1 MSAPTPERA
10 MRLALIGWG
19 LADLAM
25 GRTRRGV
32 AWLALELIM
41 IAAIVATSVL
51 LADTTWYL
59 APYLLGVAFLA
70 LWAAHAVRAYHR
82 ARSLQGAS
90 TAAPRSPAATIAWL
104 TLPLLAWGTGF
115 WLFAAEAATPAAVM
129 DRFVSRWADLE
140 PMSPGPLLIRLQGMD
155 EVERAAAIA
164 LYRLAER
171 CEAGL
176 LADDCG
182 DATENLLRD
191 VRVTIAER
199 DGTHASAEAEL
210 VQYRRVP
217 TNLFDVFEG
226 SELVPVPVASVL
238 RLELE
243 AVPAALGSREWT
255 IVNAEAL

>member
-1 MSAPTPERA
+1 MTAPTPERA
-10 MRLALIGWG
+10 LRLALIGWG
-19 LADLAM
+19 LPDLAM
-25 GRTRRGV
+25 GRTRAGA
-32 AWLALELIM
+32 AWLALELLL
-41 IAAIVATSVL
+41 ASAIVATSVL

-59 APYLLGVAFLA
+59 IPYLLGVAFLV
-70 LWAAHAVRAYHR
+70 LWAASAVRAYHR
-82 ARSLQGAS
+82 ARSLQAAS
-90 TAAPRSPAATIAWL
+90 TATPRSPAATIAWL

-140 PMSPGPLLIRLQGMD
+140 PMEPTPLERLGGVPFVD
-155 EVERAAAIA
+155 REAAEA
-164 LYRLAER
+164 LWRLREL

-182 DATENLLRD
+182 EASENLLRD
-191 VRVTIAER
+191 VRVTLVER

-217 TNLFDVFEG
+217 TTLFGIFEG

-238 RLELE
+238 HLELE
-243 AVPAALGSREWT
+243 AQPAALASREWT
-255 IVNAEAL
+255 IVNAEAP